1 MNFDQ
6 KNIFPA
12 HINDFG
18 TIQSVREH
26 CLGTAEISEKI
37 LFTVNM
43 SGMGSLVGILHDTG
57 KYTSAFREYITK
69 SYHGEKVS

>member
-1 MNFDQ
+1 MLILLMYEGFYNGTQRNICMNFDQ

-37 LFTVNM
+37 LFTP
-43 SGMGSLVGILHDTG
+43 DT
-57 KYTSAFREYITK
+57 RR
-69 SYHGEKVS
+69 